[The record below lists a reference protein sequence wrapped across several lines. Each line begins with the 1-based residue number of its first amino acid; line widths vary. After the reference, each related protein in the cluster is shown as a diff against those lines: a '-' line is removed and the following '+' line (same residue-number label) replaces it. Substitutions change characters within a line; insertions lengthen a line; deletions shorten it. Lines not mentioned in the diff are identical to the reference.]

1 MKSQATLNGNWS
13 DDELAPRGLT
23 KGKQPQIHLLY
34 YHLRNVNKI
43 REEEIYQL
51 VYASQFAVF
60 LALVKWTQLE
70 KSKSEDRQMWMKTDL
85 SPPRWPTIK
94 FCVKQIRKLA
104 LRGWTAESCY

>member
-70 KSKSEDRQMWMKTDL
+70 KSNQKTGRCEWKQTCLLHADL
-85 SPPRWPTIK
+85 QLSFVWSK
-94 FCVKQIRKLA
+94 
-104 LRGWTAESCY
+104 